1 MNLLVQP
8 EVFTGHAA
16 GFGFEHIRFAVRTF
30 APGESFQER
39 LGGLEL
45 CLVMLGGTCGVE
57 STEGSFPAVGQRK
70 NVFDGMPHA
79 LYLPLGTEYTL
90 TATTACDIA
99 FCYCVAEQRFP
110 AHHILPSECAV
121 EIRGGGNATRQI
133 NSILPPSFAA
143 QRLLVCEVYTPS
155 GNWSSFPPHKHDV
168 HNPPG
173 EVDLDE
179 IYYYKIDK
187 PNGFAIQRVYT
198 ADRSLDETITVR
210 DGELVLVPEGYH
222 PVSAG
227 HGYNVY
233 YLNVLSGSARSM
245 AASDDPDHAWVRE
258 HWTEKDP
265 RVPVV
270 R

>member
-1 MNLLVQP
+1 MNLLIQP
-8 EVFTGHAA
+8 DVFTDRAA
-16 GFGFEHIRFAVRTF
+16 DFGFEHITFAVRKLF
-30 APGESFQER
+30 PGQSFQEVLDGR
-39 LGGLEL
+39 EL
-45 CLVMLGGTCGVE
+45 CAVMLGGTCSVA
-57 STEGSFPAVGQRK
+57 SSEGNFEAVGKRA

-79 LYLPLGTEYTL
+79 LYLPPGTSYTL
-90 TATTACDIA
+90 TATTDCDIA
-99 FCYCVAEQRFP
+99 FCYCTADQHFP
-110 AHHILPSECAV
+110 AHHIQPEECAV

-133 NSILPPSFAA
+133 NSIIPPQFAA

-198 ADRSLDETITVR
+198 ADRRLDETITVR
-210 DGELVLVPEGYH
+210 DGQLVLVPEGYH

-258 HWTEKDP
+258 HWTDKDP

>member
-1 MNLLVQP
+1 MNLLVSP
-8 EVFTGHAA
+8 EVFTGRRAS
-16 GFGFEHIRFAVRTF
+16 FGFEHISFAVRALQSSERF
-30 APGESFQER
+30 GETLDGE
-39 LGGLEL
+39 EL
-45 CLVMLGGTCGVE
+45 ALVVLGGTCAVISNAGNWE
-57 STEGSFPAVGQRK
+57 SIGKRRD
-70 NVFDGMPHA
+70 VFDGMPWT
-79 LYLPLGTEYTL
+79 LYLPPGTSFEV
-90 TATTACDIA
+90 TARTGCELA
-99 FCYCVAEQRFP
+99 FCYCKAEEQHP
-110 AHHILPSECAV
+110 AKLITPDEVGV

-133 NSILPPSFAA
+133 NAMIPPSFPAH
-143 QRLLVCEVYTPS
+143 RILVVEVYTPS

-187 PNGFAIQRVYT
+187 PGGFAIQRVYT
-198 ADRSLDETITVR
+198 ADRKLDETITVR
-210 DGELVLVPEGYH
+210 DGELVVVPEGYH
-222 PVSAG
+222 PVSAA

-245 AASDDPDHAWVRE
+245 AASDDPDHAWVKQA
-258 HWTEKDP
+258 WSEKDP

>member
-1 MNLLVQP
+1 MNLHLKP
-8 EVFTGHAA
+8 EAFTDHAA
-16 GFGFEHIRFAVRTF
+16 DFGFEHISFAVRRLV
-30 APGESFQER
+30 PGACFQELLHGR
-39 LGGLEL
+39 EL
-45 CLVMLGGTCGVE
+45 CMVMLGGACDVV
-57 STEGSFPAVGQRK
+57 SSEGSFAGIGGRTT
-70 NVFDGMPHA
+70 VFGGMPHA
-79 LYLPLGTEYTL
+79 LYLPPGTEYTVAAR
-90 TATTACDIA
+90 TDCDIA
-99 FCYCVAEQRFP
+99 FCYCEAEQRFP
-110 AHHILPSECAV
+110 ARHIKPEDCAV

-133 NSILPPSFAA
+133 NSIIPPQFSA

-168 HNPPG
+168 HNPPA

-179 IYYYKIDK
+179 IYYYKIEK
-187 PNGFAIQRVYT
+187 PGGFAIQRVYT
-198 ADRSLDETITVR
+198 ADGSLDETITVR
-210 DGELVLVPEGYH
+210 DGELVIVPEGYH

-265 RVPVV
+265 RVPLV